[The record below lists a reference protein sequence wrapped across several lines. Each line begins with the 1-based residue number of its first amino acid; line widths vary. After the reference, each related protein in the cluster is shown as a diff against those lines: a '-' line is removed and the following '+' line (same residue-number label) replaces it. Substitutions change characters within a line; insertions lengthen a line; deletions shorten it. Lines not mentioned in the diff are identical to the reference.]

1 MSGNGTFNRLALD
14 LSLDERTNLLD
25 KLKNQLSIS
34 RDPLYEETAVIPSVD
49 TEQQYVSLP
58 WYYRLWYF
66 ILSLFSGKTPLKV
79 YEGRELQKLG
89 WIIDAR
95 APGLYDVNRGLL
107 LSEFYKELTGL
118 KEGARFFYTVLDSG
132 INRDKG
138 AFYGFLGSLEMGTVH
153 TRLSV
158 ETTPERIVGNKPEA
172 SETEL
177 RRRAFTIME
186 EILAEITEEE
196 RTAMYANV
204 RSLYCLSQLAS
215 FLFDRI
221 IMAFSPASSV
231 SDMICLASVIWEP
244 LSNLNNILF
253 SLKEIPPMPL
263 LESLFI
269 FILQEH
275 AGEAGFDINTE
286 IQRLLS
292 RAEKSIVVIRE
303 FNRQVPL
310 TLIVRC
316 GSRNLSLSPKVISGG
331 EDWFAVYREYW
342 RHHIETQFNE
352 YMRERRSRELANAF
366 RDFFKDKE
374 LRSLESAASEF
385 NPNGFP
391 LKEAMHL
398 SFLLTF
404 YSVVFIPEINGFL
417 RPILIDGEF
426 YRRENRL
433 EFTENYNE
441 IIKLEDV
448 IRKFDSVISA
458 TGDLGKRYFQA
469 KGDMSSLP
477 VKRRKIQLVT
487 EEASEEA
494 AAISDRIKIAI
505 GGIVNI
511 LNGILKK
518 DSGGKY
524 ETLSNLT
531 QIAGKGPAF
540 LAGLAET
547 VQKLEKA
554 YQIMENISIMEAGK

>member
-1 MSGNGTFNRLALD
+1 
-14 LSLDERTNLLD
+14 
-25 KLKNQLSIS
+25 
-34 RDPLYEETAVIPSVD
+34 
-49 TEQQYVSLP
+49 
-58 WYYRLWYF
+58 
-66 ILSLFSGKTPLKV
+66 
-79 YEGRELQKLG
+79 
-89 WIIDAR
+89 
-95 APGLYDVNRGLL
+95 
-107 LSEFYKELTGL
+107 
-118 KEGARFFYTVLDSG
+118 
-132 INRDKG
+132 
-138 AFYGFLGSLEMGTVH
+138 
-153 TRLSV
+153 
-158 ETTPERIVGNKPEA
+158 
-172 SETEL
+172 
-177 RRRAFTIME
+177 ME
-186 EILAEITEEE
+186 EILTEITEEE
-196 RTAMYANV
+196 RAAMYANV
-204 RSLYCLSQLAS
+204 RSLYCLSQLGS

-221 IMAFSPASSV
+221 IMAFSPDSSV
-231 SDMICLASVIWEP
+231 SGMTCSASIIWEP

-275 AGEAGFDINTE
+275 AGEAGFDINAE
-286 IQRLLS
+286 IQKLLS

-310 TLIVRC
+310 TLITRC
-316 GSRNLSLSPKVISGG
+316 GARNLSLSPKTISGG

-352 YMRERRSRELANAF
+352 YMRERRGRELTNAL
-366 RDFFKDKE
+366 RDFFKDTE
-374 LRSLESAASEF
+374 LRSLESAASEY

-391 LKEAMHL
+391 LREAAGL

-404 YSVVFIPEINGFL
+404 YAAVFIPQINGFL

-448 IRKFDSVISA
+448 IRKFDAAISVS
-458 TGDLGKRYFQA
+458 GDLGKRYFQA
-469 KGDMSSLP
+469 RGDMSSLP

-494 AAISDRIKIAI
+494 SKIAERIKAAI
-505 GGIVNI
+505 GGTINI
-511 LNGILKK
+511 LNGILQK

-524 ETLSNLT
+524 ETLSNLN

-540 LAGLAET
+540 LNGLAGT
-547 VQKLEKA
+547 VQILEKA
-554 YQIMENISIMEAGK
+554 YRIMENIGVMETGK